1 MTALPLR
8 RFVAVSALLLAPC
21 LRGQEV
27 VRDSIPGTL
36 VTIELVRVP
45 AGPVTLGGSRRDV
58 AGFLLG
64 RTELSWDAYDA
75 FTMSRAPS
83 PRYSPAGA
91 DAVAGPSRPYGNP
104 DYGFGHAGF
113 PVISV
118 TRDAALA
125 FCAWLST
132 VTGHRYR
139 LPTEAEWQRAAD
151 LAGRERAVG
160 TRQAADSTA
169 TRAPGAG
176 TRPVASGALT
186 APGLYHLFG
195 NVAEWVIPD
204 DGALVVRG
212 GSWQDPPAAVGPL
225 ARARQAESW
234 NERDPQ
240 IPKSSWWLSD
250 GPFVGFRIV
259 REP

>member
-1 MTALPLR
+1 MLLTTAL
-8 RFVAVSALLLAPC
+8 VAGRAGS
-21 LRGQEV
+21 QDV

-36 VTIELVRVP
+36 VTFELVRVP
-45 AGPVTLGGSRRDV
+45 AGTVQAGG
-58 AGFLLG
+58 AGRAVSSFLVG
-64 RTELSWDAYDA
+64 RTEVTWDAYDA

-104 DYGFGHAGF
+104 DYGFGHAGY

-118 TRDAALA
+118 TREAALA
-125 FCAWLST
+125 FCAWLSS
-132 VTGHRYR
+132 VTGHTYR
-139 LPTEAEWQRAAD
+139 LPSEAEWQRAAD
-151 LAGRERAVG
+151 V
-160 TRQAADSTA
+160 AAA
-169 TRAPGAG
+169 APGDGSSANAG
-176 TRPVASGALT
+176 QRGTMPVVSGPT
-186 APGLYHLFG
+186 TFGLYHLFG
-195 NVAEWVIPD
+195 NVAEWVVPD

-212 GSWQDPPAAVGPL
+212 GSWQDAPGARGPQ
-225 ARARQAESW
+225 ARARQQESW

-250 GPFVGFRIV
+250 GPFVGFRVV

>member
-1 MTALPLR
+1 
-8 RFVAVSALLLAPC
+8 VSLSTFRLVALLLGPSLLPA
-21 LRGQEV
+21 QEV

-36 VTIELVRVP
+36 VTFELVRVP
-45 AGPVTLGGSRRDV
+45 AGRVELARGPSQVS
-58 AGFLLG
+58 GFLIG
-64 RTELSWDAYDA
+64 RTEVTWNAYDA

-83 PRYSPAGA
+83 PRYSAAGA

-118 TRDAALA
+118 TRDAAIA
-125 FCAWLST
+125 FCAWLSQ

-139 LPTEAEWQRAAD
+139 LPTEAEWQRAAE
-151 LAGRERAVG
+151 LGRPEAGWHAGKAGDRTHAVG
-160 TRQAADSTA
+160 TST
-169 TRAPGAG
+169 PD
-176 TRPVASGALT
+176 AL
-186 APGLYHLFG
+186 GLYDLSG
-195 NVAEWVIPD
+195 NVAEWVTTLD
-204 DGALVVRG
+204 DQRVTRG
-212 GSWQDPPAAVGPL
+212 GSWRDSSQAVGAK
-225 ARARQAESW
+225 ARAVQSESW

>member
-1 MTALPLR
+1 MTAQALR
-8 RFVAVSALLLAPC
+8 RSLALTIALTAARAP
-21 LRGQEV
+21 GQQV

-36 VTIELVRVP
+36 VAFELVRVP
-45 AGPVTLGGSRRDV
+45 AGTVHVGGAGRDV
-58 AGFLLG
+58 PSFLVG
-64 RTELSWDAYDA
+64 RTEVTWDAYDA

-125 FCAWLST
+125 FCAWLSS

-139 LPTEAEWQRAAD
+139 LPSESEWQRVADVVAAVPGAAPPAAD
-151 LAGRERAVG
+151 AV
-160 TRQAADSTA
+160 
-169 TRAPGAG
+169 PGQRG
-176 TRPVASGALT
+176 TRPATSGAT
-186 APGLYHLFG
+186 PFGLYHLFG
-195 NVAEWVIPD
+195 NVAEWVVPD

-212 GSWQDPPAAVGPL
+212 GSWQDVLGARGPQ
-225 ARARQAESW
+225 ARARQQESW

-250 GPFVGFRIV
+250 GPFVGFRVV

>member
-1 MTALPLR
+1 V
-8 RFVAVSALLLAPC
+8 FVVLGTSSA
-21 LRGQEV
+21 RGQEV
-27 VRDSIPGTL
+27 VRDSIPGSL
-36 VTIELVRVP
+36 VTFELVRIP
-45 AGPVTLGGSRRDV
+45 AGEAAVGGAKVTVPSV
-58 AGFLLG
+58 LLG
-64 RTELSWDAYDA
+64 RTEVTWDMYDA

-104 DYGFGHAGF
+104 DYGFGHTGY

-118 TRDAALA
+118 TRDAAVA

-151 LAGRERAVG
+151 LAEAGTADGAGETAEPAPAKAGGRRQMAVG
-160 TRQAADSTA
+160 AA
-169 TRAPGAG
+169 RKG
-176 TRPVASGALT
+176 TRPVASGRAT
-186 APGLYHLFG
+186 FPGLYDLFG
-195 NVAEWVIPD
+195 NVAEWVVPS

-212 GSWQDPPAAVGPL
+212 GSWQDVPGAPGAQ
-225 ARARQAESW
+225 ARARQQESW

-250 GPFVGFRIV
+250 GPFVGFRIT

>member
-1 MTALPLR
+1 M
-8 RFVAVSALLLAPC
+8 SALLLAPC
-21 LRGQEV
+21 VWGQEI

-45 AGPVTLGGSRRDV
+45 AGAVTVAGSRRDV
-58 AGFLLG
+58 PGFLLG
-64 RTELSWDAYDA
+64 RTEVSWDAYDA

-104 DYGFGHAGF
+104 DYGFGHAGY

-118 TRDAALA
+118 TRDAAVA

-151 LAGRERAVG
+151 LAGNGTVDGERESAEGR
-160 TRQAADSTA
+160 RQTADSTA
-169 TRAPGAG
+169 TRVPGSG

-186 APGLYHLFG
+186 APGVYHLFG

-204 DGALVVRG
+204 DRALVVRG

-225 ARARQAESW
+225 ARARQGESW